1 MILYPFN
8 PLIMKSFHGAWH
20 NLNGHVISLYMMIHD
35 YIAQQFQEEF
45 LYFRTLSGSRNIITG
60 KFIILCMKV
69 CKATI
74 FPVSSMT
81 QRCLDLIVSLELDRH
96 GNCTLL
102 LWLQDHEPGISHS
115 HVTPTILLSGLSK
128 KRYWLV
134 IYCQKSC
141 HFQTFTSE
149 YTIIIFSLESYALD
163 LLFKKVFTVWNSY
176 SLALL
181 YYHAISLPDL

>member
-20 NLNGHVISLYMMIHD
+20 KLSGHVIFLYMMIHD
-35 YIAQQFQEEF
+35 YIAQKFQEKF
-45 LYFRTLSGSRNIITG
+45 LYFRTLSGSSNIFTG
-60 KFIILCMKV
+60 KFIILCMKA
-69 CKATI
+69 CKATL
-74 FPVSSMT
+74 FPVSSIT

-102 LWLQDHEPGISHS
+102 LWLHDHEPGISHS

-128 KRYWLV
+128 KHYWLV
-134 IYCQKSC
+134 ILPKKLLISE
-141 HFQTFTSE
+141 TFISE

-163 LLFKKVFTVWNSY
+163 LLFKNVFTMSMK
-176 SLALL
+176 
-181 YYHAISLPDL
+181 